1 MDFYFYKLRKKT
13 NEVHIKPR
21 LVLLSCLSSSI
32 DVNIL
37 TSSIS
42 KCLEPNIHFKLKQS
56 DGRVISFEIS
66 VKKFHALRYA
76 VGLILKDIYY
86 VENRQVFKFNE

>member
-1 MDFYFYKLRKKT
+1 MET
-13 NEVHIKPR
+13 SIKPR
-21 LVLLSCLSSSI
+21 LVQLSYLNSSI

-42 KCLEPNIHFKLKQS
+42 KCLEPNLHIKLRLS
-56 DGRVISFEIS
+56 DGRVMSFEIS
-66 VKKFHALRYA
+66 LKKFHALRFA
-76 VGLILKDIYY
+76 VALVLKDIYD